1 MRAPRDR
8 LHRPLLGR
16 KVTSRRRTL
25 SWSRAALS
33 LTAALV
39 VAGTGCTTGSNDG
52 RSSARLVNV
61 GCPPEVSVV
70 TVLVLTCGYV
80 TVPQDRSR
88 PDGATVRLFVFRIE
102 PDGPATGAPVIFL
115 GGEIG
120 WSLDYGNVAAIA
132 TSMPGHELIAIE
144 LRGTGHS
151 EPNLSCPEVDALAG
165 RARSESVSDPGM
177 RRTFLMAVGSCRAR
191 IVSRG
196 IDLGAFDVP
205 AMAADVLDVVKAM
218 HLSTWEMLSKGSTS
232 RVAFEAM
239 RSDPAGLQGVVL
251 YNPEFPDTDPFVQA
265 FESTRGSLAQLSAAC
280 RADRLCRSHFPD
292 VEGNTRVA
300 IDRLQSHP
308 VVVRDNGTSVLMDG
322 ASLLRS
328 LRALL
333 SSSNPGDPGAIGRLP
348 ATIAAIAEGRHRVR
362 LLTRL
367 ARLDDSPQTY
377 CTGYLPEC
385 STVQTLNQGAYYSVL
400 CRDEAPF
407 SDTEAM
413 SELAHRDAA
422 WIADYVDSPY
432 LDVCEAWDVPA
443 AEDTVTEPISSDVP
457 VYIYSG
463 ALSPFVAPTEVRRA
477 MAGLSRVSL
486 GVSPV
491 NSSDLAL
498 FDVTG
503 ADCPDLRLGFLDDP
517 LAPVDFSCFADG
529 HLRFFASPI

>member
-1 MRAPRDR
+1 VTTRR
-8 LHRPLLGR
+8 GR
-16 KVTSRRRTL
+16 VAWVRTVL
-25 SWSRAALS
+25 A
-33 LTAALV
+33 LTAALAL
-39 VAGTGCTTGSNDG
+39 AGTGCTTTGNDAA
-52 RSSARLVNV
+52 RSIPSVEHVA
-61 GCPPEVSVV
+61 CPPEVSVV
-70 TVLVLTCGYV
+70 TVLALTCGYV
-80 TVPQDRSR
+80 TVPEDRSQ
-88 PDGATVRLFVFRIE
+88 PAGAKVRLFVFQIE

-120 WSLDYGNVAAIA
+120 SSLDYGNVAAIA

-232 RVAFEAM
+232 RVVFEAM

-251 YNPEFPDTDPFVQA
+251 YNPEFPDTDPLVQA
-265 FESTRGSLAQLSAAC
+265 FESTRDSLAQLAGAC

-300 IDRLQSHP
+300 IDRLQAHP
-308 VVVRDNGTSVLMDG
+308 VVVRVGGTSVLMDG
-322 ASLLRS
+322 AALLRS

-333 SSSNPGDPGAIGRLP
+333 SSNPGDPGAIGRLP

-362 LLTRL
+362 VLTRL
-367 ARLDDSPQTY
+367 GGLDDSPQTY
-377 CTGYLPEC
+377 CTGYLPQC

-413 SELAHRDAA
+413 SELAHGDAA
-422 WIADYVDSPY
+422 WTADYVDSPY
-432 LDVCEAWDVPA
+432 LDVCEVWDVPA

-463 ALSPFVAPTEVRRA
+463 ALSPFVAPTEVRRGI
-477 MAGLSRVSL
+477 AGLSRVSL

-491 NSSDLAL
+491 SSSDLAL

-503 ADCPDLRLGFLDDP
+503 AHCPNLRLGFIDDP
-517 LAPVDFSCFADG
+517 LGPVDFGCLADG
-529 HLRFFASPI
+529 HLRFFAGPI